1 MAFNESQIE
10 WDARDIRKR
19 QGIEGSIP
27 DIFNLIL
34 NENYYWM
41 RYPFGRNTLCGCAI
55 LFEDTPVI
63 VTNSSEIRAREYFT
77 AAHELAHVRYDLQSD
92 ISGVIVDN
100 EIQNEPGKDDSEKR
114 ANSFAANLLL
124 PKEDIFL
131 FIRRSLRKSEKEL
144 TAWDIVRIQ
153 IAFKTSYDS
162 ILYRLKEVRAIT
174 EAKRL
179 NLKETQT
186 QFTSDKLFATLG
198 EDPSLIQPFDQIQV
212 PPQFLQ
218 WVRENYELERIPFEG
233 LKRAFDLIK
242 IDAEPLRRTI
252 EVSSAEASL

>member
-1 MAFNESQIE
+1 VAFDERQTE

-34 NENYYWM
+34 NENCYWI
-41 RYPFGRNTLCGCAI
+41 RHPFGKNTLCGCAI
-55 LFEDTPVI
+55 LFENTPVI

-77 AAHELAHVRYDLQSD
+77 AAHELAHVRYDLQSG
-92 ISGVIVDN
+92 ISGVIVDK
-100 EIQNEPGKDDSEKR
+100 EIQIESVKGDSEKR
-114 ANSFAANLLL
+114 ANRFAANLLL
-124 PKEDIFL
+124 PKEDIVL
-131 FIRRSLRKSEKEL
+131 FIRRSLRKNGKEL

-153 IAFKTSYDS
+153 IAFKASYDF
-162 ILYRLKEVRAIT
+162 ILYRLKEVRAIN

-179 NLKETQT
+179 NLKEIQT
-186 QFTSDKLFATLG
+186 QVTSDKLFATLG
-198 EDPSLIQPFDQIQV
+198 EDPNLIRPFDQIRV

-218 WVRENYELERIPFEG
+218 WARENYELNRIPYEG
-233 LKRAFDLIK
+233 LKHAFDLIK

-252 EVSSAEASL
+252 EASSAEASL

>member
-10 WDARDIRKR
+10 WDALDIRKR

-34 NENYYWM
+34 NENCYWM

-55 LFEDTPVI
+55 LFENTPVI

-77 AAHELAHVRYDLQSD
+77 AAHEFAHVRYDLQSEL
-92 ISGVIVDN
+92 SGVIVDN
-100 EIQNEPGKDDSEKR
+100 EIQNESVKGDTAKR
-114 ANSFAANLLL
+114 ANRFAASLLL
-124 PKEDIFL
+124 PKEDIVL

-144 TAWDIVRIQ
+144 SAWDIVRIQ
-153 IAFKTSYDS
+153 IAFKTSYDAV
-162 ILYRLKEVRAIT
+162 LCRLEEVHAINK
-174 EAKRL
+174 AKRL
-179 NLKETQT
+179 NLKEIQT
-186 QFTSDKLFATLG
+186 QFTSDKLFAMLG
-198 EDPSLIQPFDQIQV
+198 EDPSLIQPFNQIQV

-218 WVRENYELERIPFEG
+218 WARENYELNRIPYEG
-233 LKRAFDLIK
+233 LKYAFDLIK

-252 EVSSAEASL
+252 EASFAEASP